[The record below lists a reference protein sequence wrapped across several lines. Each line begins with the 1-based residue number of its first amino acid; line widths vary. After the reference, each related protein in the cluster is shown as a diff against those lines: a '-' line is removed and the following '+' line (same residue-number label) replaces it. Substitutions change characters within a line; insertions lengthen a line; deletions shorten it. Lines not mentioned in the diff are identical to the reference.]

1 MGLPPASLASST
13 ARPMSDPGRN
23 RMVLNGMSRLNR
35 EAWARVLLVGILLI
49 GLVSCKPGR
58 PNIAETALT
67 HVAKIGPA
75 IDALHADEV
84 SGLRE
89 LRAALVSVD
98 GEVVAERY
106 YGSDPTEYADLQS
119 VTKSIVSMLVGIAI
133 GEGKISGVDATLEEL
148 LPQYRKDMDDR
159 TRKTTLRQLLT
170 MTAGWTD
177 SDPAGL
183 DLLRAWF
190 REGPQLHPGE
200 QFRYT
205 NIGPHIVAHVL
216 RRATGMSLLAYAR
229 QKLFDPLDIPTRPAY
244 EAHFGEVPYWV
255 EPKFLA
261 ADFAWLRAPDGI
273 HAGSFALKLRAID
286 MLKLGQLYLDKGRWQ
301 GKQLVPADWI
311 EQSTAADAP
320 NGYGYFWWIH
330 PVQGQHG
337 YAAVG
342 GGGQV
347 ILVNPG
353 RQLVMVASSR
363 VVGPDQGG
371 DAIFRLVDL
380 AVIPNLA

>member
-1 MGLPPASLASST
+1 
-13 ARPMSDPGRN
+13 MSDPGRN
-23 RMVLNGMSRLNR
+23 RMVLNGMSRLSR

-49 GLVSCKPGR
+49 GLVSCTAGR
-58 PNIAETALT
+58 PNTAETALT

-75 IDALHADEV
+75 IDAVHADEV

-89 LRAALVSVD
+89 LRAVLVSVD

-106 YGSDPTEYADLQS
+106 YGNDPGEYADLQS

-133 GEGKISGVDATLEEL
+133 GERKISGVDATLEEL
-148 LPQYRKDMDDR
+148 LPEYRKDMDDR

-177 SDPAGL
+177 SNPTDR

-190 REGPQLHPGE
+190 REGPELHPGE

-216 RRATGMSLLAYAR
+216 RRSTGMSLLAYAR

-244 EAHFGEVPYWV
+244 DAQFGEVPYWI
-255 EPKFLA
+255 EPKFLS
-261 ADFAWLRAPDGI
+261 ADFAWLRAPDGV
-273 HAGSFALKLRAID
+273 HAGSFAMKLRATD
-286 MLKLGQLYLDKGRWQ
+286 MLKLGQLYLDEGKWQ

-311 EQSTAADAP
+311 QQSTAADAP
-320 NGYGYFWWIH
+320 NGYGYLWWIH

-353 RQLVMVASSR
+353 RQLVVVASSR

>member
-1 MGLPPASLASST
+1 
-13 ARPMSDPGRN
+13 MSDR
-23 RMVLNGMSRLNR
+23 VLETGVSGIDRVSRFRR
-35 EAWARVLLVGILLI
+35 EVWLRVLLAGILLI
-49 GLVSCKPGR
+49 GLVGCSAGQPDT
-58 PNIAETALT
+58 AETALSRM
-67 HVAKIGPA
+67 ANIGPA
-75 IDALHADEV
+75 IDAAHADEV
-84 SGLRE
+84 SGLHE
-89 LRAALVSVD
+89 LRAVLVSVD

-106 YGSDPTEYADLQS
+106 YGSDPSEYADLQS
-119 VTKSIVSMLVGIAI
+119 VTKSIMSTLVGIAI
-133 GEGKISGVDATLEEL
+133 AEGKISGVDATLEEL
-148 LPQYRKDMDDR
+148 LPEYRKDMDDR

-177 SDPAGL
+177 SDPADR

-190 REGPQLHPGE
+190 REGPELDPGE

-216 RRATGMSLLAYAR
+216 RGATGMSLLDYAR

-244 EAHFGEVPYWV
+244 EARFGEVPYWV
-255 EPKFLA
+255 EPEFLD
-261 ADFAWLRAPDGI
+261 ADFAWLRAPDGL
-273 HAGSFALKLRAID
+273 HAGSFAMKLRVTD
-286 MLKLGQLYLDKGRWQ
+286 MLKLGQLYLDEGRWQ

-311 EQSTAADAP
+311 QQSTAADAP

-330 PVQGQHG
+330 PVDGQHG
-337 YAAVG
+337 YAAIG

-347 ILVNPG
+347 ILVDPG
-353 RQLVMVASSR
+353 RRMIVVASSH

-380 AVIPNLA
+380 AVVPNLP